1 MLLGVQ
7 AVGAIVGAVLAY
19 LIKESVSG
27 DDYGAGVWQRPS
39 DKQFVSHAEGKF
51 RWLFALIATSVAG
64 AIIVPEIIP
73 VLIDFVRDSSPLV
86 VGGAALVAGG
96 FLDLFYRKVVLS

>member
-19 LIKESVSG
+19 LIKESVAG

-39 DKQFVSHAEGKF
+39 DKQFVSHEEGMF
-51 RWLFALIATSVAG
+51 RWLFALIATSAAG
-64 AIIVPEIIP
+64 AIIVPEILPI
-73 VLIDFVRDSSPLV
+73 VSDFVRNSSPLM
-86 VGGAALVAGG
+86 VGGAALITVG
-96 FLDLFYRKVVLS
+96 FLDMFYRNVVLS